1 MRVQYLVGGL
11 MLAATLFSVG
21 CGVDE
26 ELTSPMESVE
36 ESEATV
42 WCTNKSWLINF
53 YAEPEMINIVGWMR
67 CLKNV
72 CPLRSRKNFRHSEF
86 RVTGK
91 GRDRTRSG
99 SSGCS
104 VYL

>member
-1 MRVQYLVGGL
+1 MKVKYLVGGL

-26 ELTSPMESVE
+26 EMSSPMESVE

-67 CLKNV
+67 CQ
-72 CPLRSRKNFRHSEF
+72 CYQPQTRGGDT
-86 RVTGK
+86 TGNNI
-91 GRDRTRSG
+91 RLAFERT
-99 SSGCS
+99 CS
-104 VYL
+104 LD